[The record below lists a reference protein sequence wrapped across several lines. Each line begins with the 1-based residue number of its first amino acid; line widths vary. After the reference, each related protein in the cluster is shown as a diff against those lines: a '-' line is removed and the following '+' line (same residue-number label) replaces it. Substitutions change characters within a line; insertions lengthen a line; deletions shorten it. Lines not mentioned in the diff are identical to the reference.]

1 MCTSA
6 SLMMGAVDTQVQV
19 NGAAESSG
27 ENGGSNQARAPHR
40 SRALRTAAATLE
52 LIRAGDRSLRVL
64 QVGSADTSL
73 APLCPDDD
81 EIAAHDPRDPR
92 ELPAD
97 DFDCAVSVDS
107 VWRLSG
113 DERRAHLD
121 TLRSTARIVLVEAPL
136 DEDDALEDVGR
147 YFEERGDWTATIT
160 EERLAEL
167 EAINALD
174 AVDASADA
182 VESLSQALDDLAE
195 SAEAADRGVLVA
207 VADRSIPGF
216 DLEPLRAPSGR
227 ETLPATLPL
236 ALEIHRANDRLAAA
250 EQRARKLEL
259 QLARREGQIGDMS
272 TKLAE
277 LSLLASEERRVRR
290 RLEHELEVA
299 QNTRGY
305 RLGHRFYRVRTRAR
319 AGIRAVGRG
328 IAAPFKAVKRRLA
341 RSRR

>member
-1 MCTSA
+1 
-6 SLMMGAVDTQVQV
+6 MMSPVETQVQV

-27 ENGGSNQARAPHR
+27 ENGGSKEARAPHG

-64 QVGSADTSL
+64 QVGSPDTSL
-73 APLCPDDD
+73 APLCPEDD
-81 EIAAHDPRDPR
+81 EIAALDPHDPR
-92 ELPAD
+92 ELPAE

-136 DEDDALEDVGR
+136 DSDDALEDVGR
-147 YFEERGDWTATIT
+147 YFEEQGDWTATIS

-167 EAINALD
+167 EAISALD
-174 AVDASADA
+174 AGEAPEDA

-195 SAEAADRGVLVA
+195 GAEAADRGVLVA

-216 DLEPLRAPSGR
+216 DLEPLRTPSGDR

-277 LSLLASEERRVRR
+277 LSLLASNERRARR

-305 RLGHRFYRVRTRAR
+305 RLGHRFYRLRTRVR
-319 AGIRAVGRG
+319 AGLRAVGRG
-328 IAAPFKAVKRRLA
+328 IAAPFRAVKRKLA